1 MKICGLMKTTLLD
14 FPGHVACTIFTGGC
28 NFRCPF
34 CHNAELLD
42 MDLPS
47 VYSEEE
53 IFAFLEKRKHT
64 LEGVAI
70 TGGEPTLQKD
80 LKTFIRNIRERFG
93 LEIKLDTNGFR
104 PSVLRELLEE
114 GLLDYVAVD
123 IKSGPS
129 GYGKVAGVPKIELA
143 PIRETIAMLIQ
154 GTLPYEFRTTV
165 VKGLHEA
172 EDFEEIGQLIRGCG
186 NYFLQ
191 SYRDDGNVLNRE
203 AGFDAFT
210 KEELL
215 SFAEIVR
222 PYVGCVTLRGIDY

>member
-42 MDLPS
+42 MSLPPE
-47 VYSEEE
+47 YSEEE
-53 IFAFLEKRKHT
+53 IFAFLEKRKRT

-70 TGGEPTLQKD
+70 SGGEPTLQKD
-80 LKTFIRNIRERFG
+80 LKEFIRAIRERFG
-93 LEIKLDTNGFR
+93 LAVKLDTNGFR
-104 PSVLRELLEE
+104 PAVLRELLEE
-114 GLLDYVAVD
+114 GLLDYAAVD

-129 GYGKVAGVPKIELA
+129 GYGTVAGVPGIDLA
-143 PIRETIAMLIQ
+143 PIRETIALLKA
-154 GTLPYEFRTTV
+154 GSLPYEFRTTV

-172 EDFEEIGQLIRGCG
+172 ADFEEIGQLIDGCG
-186 NYFLQ
+186 QYFLQ

-203 AGFDAFT
+203 AGFDAFS

-215 SFAEIVR
+215 AFAEIVR
-222 PYVGCVTLRGIDY
+222 PHVGRVELRGVEY